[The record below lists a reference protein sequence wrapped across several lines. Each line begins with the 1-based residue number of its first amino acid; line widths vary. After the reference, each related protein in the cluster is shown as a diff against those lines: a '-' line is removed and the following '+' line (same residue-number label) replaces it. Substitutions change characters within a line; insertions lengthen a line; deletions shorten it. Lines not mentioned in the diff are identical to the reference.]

1 MNHWN
6 YVFRTCPNI
15 DTLLLPLEE
24 AIRTVILPS
33 ITRQDVP
40 NDTLSDLFALPCR
53 LGGLGI
59 SNPSSTLLSNIPTL
73 HLCLPL

>member
-6 YVFRTCPNI
+6 YEFRTCPNI

-24 AIRTVILPS
+24 AIRTVLLPS
-33 ITRQDVP
+33 ITRQDAP
-40 NDTLSDLFALPCR
+40 NDTLRDLSALSCC

-59 SNPSSTLLSNIPTL
+59 PNPLSSLLSNTPTL
-73 HLCLPL
+73 